1 MRLNPLLLGTDA
13 PPIPAAAAWRA
24 AYDGRHGPLLDL
36 AQAVPGLPPPEPLLD
51 RLAAAARD
59 PASATYGPILGD
71 AVLREALAADV
82 SAAYGAGVAPGEVAI
97 TSGCNEAFA
106 VTMTALAGPGDAV
119 ILPAP
124 WYFNHKMTL
133 DMMGIAAVPLPCR
146 AAAGFVPSAE
156 EARALLT
163 PRTRAIVLVSPNNPT
178 GATYPAAVL
187 ADFATLAREAGI
199 ALVMDETYRDFLPDG
214 LTRPHGLLA
223 DPAWRDTVIQ
233 LYSFS
238 KSYAVPGYRLG
249 AVVAGATVLA
259 EIAKVLDCITICPP
273 RVAQAAVAWAVEG
286 TRAWRAEVRAT
297 INRRA
302 ALFAEVVAASPG
314 WSVSAMGAYFAFVR
328 HPFAEPGAAVAE
340 RLAREAGVV
349 ALPGS
354 FFGPGQEDHLRF
366 AFANAGDERIA
377 AVGARLG
384 VLGMP

>member
-13 PPIPAAAAWRA
+13 PPIPAAAAWKA

-36 AQAVPGLPPPEPLLD
+36 AQAVPGLPPPDALLD
-51 RLAAAARD
+51 RLALAARD

-71 AVLREALAADV
+71 AALREALAADV
-82 SAAYGAGVAPGEVAI
+82 SAVYGAVVTPAEVAI

-133 DMMGIAAVPLPCR
+133 DMMGVAAVPLPCR
-146 AAAGFVPSAE
+146 ASAGFVPSAA
-156 EARALLT
+156 EARALIT
-163 PRTRAIVLVSPNNPT
+163 PRTRAVVLVSPNNPT

-187 ADFATLAREAGI
+187 AGFADLAREAGI
-199 ALVMDETYRDFLPDG
+199 ALVVDETYRDFLPEG
-214 LTRPHGLLA
+214 QARPHGLFA
-223 DPAWRDTVIQ
+223 GAGWRDSVIQ

-249 AVVAGATVLA
+249 AVVADAAVLA
-259 EIAKVLDCITICPP
+259 EIAKVLDCVTICPP

-286 TRAWRAEVRAT
+286 TRAWRAGVRDT

-302 ALFAEVVAASPG
+302 ALFAGAIAAAPG
-314 WSVSAMGAYFAFVR
+314 WEISAMGAYFAFVR
-328 HPFAEPGAAVAE
+328 HPFAAPGAAVAE
-340 RLAREAGVV
+340 RLAREAGLV

-366 AFANAGDERIA
+366 AFANAGEVQIA
-377 AVGARLG
+377 AVGERLA
-384 VLGMP
+384 VLGRA

>member
-1 MRLNPLLLGTDA
+1 VRLNPLLLGTDA
-13 PPIPAAAAWRA
+13 PPIPAAAAWKA

-36 AQAVPGLPPPEPLLD
+36 AQAVPGLPPPDALLD
-51 RLAAAARD
+51 RLALAARD

-71 AVLREALAADV
+71 AALREALAADV
-82 SAAYGAGVAPGEVAI
+82 SAVYGAVVTPAEVAI

-133 DMMGIAAVPLPCR
+133 DMMGVAAVPLPCR
-146 AAAGFVPSAE
+146 AAAGFVPSAA
-156 EARALLT
+156 EARALIT

-187 ADFATLAREAGI
+187 AGFADLAREAGI
-199 ALVMDETYRDFLPDG
+199 ALVVDETYRDFLPEG
-214 LTRPHGLLA
+214 QARPHGLFA
-223 DPAWRDTVIQ
+223 GAGWRDSVIQ

-249 AVVAGATVLA
+249 AVVADAAVLA
-259 EIAKVLDCITICPP
+259 EIAKVLDCVTICPP

-286 TRAWRAEVRAT
+286 TRAWRAGVRDT

-302 ALFAEVVAASPG
+302 ALFAGAIAAAPG
-314 WSVSAMGAYFAFVR
+314 WEISAMGAYFAFVR
-328 HPFAEPGAAVAE
+328 HPFAAAGAAVAE
-340 RLAREAGVV
+340 RLAREGGLV

-366 AFANAGDERIA
+366 AFANAGEAQIA
-377 AVGARLG
+377 AVGERLA
-384 VLGMP
+384 VLGRA

>member
-1 MRLNPLLLGTDA
+1 MRLNPLLLGTAA

-24 AYDGRHGPLLDL
+24 GYDGSLGPLVDL
-36 AQAVPGLPPPEPLLD
+36 AQAVPGLPPPAALLD

-59 PASATYGPILGD
+59 PASAAYGPILGD
-71 AVLREALAADV
+71 AVLREALAADL
-82 SAAYGAGVAPGEVAI
+82 SATYGAAFTAADVAI

-119 ILPAP
+119 ILPVP

-133 DMMGIAAVPLPCR
+133 DMQGIVAVPLPCR
-146 AAAGFVPSAE
+146 AEAGFVPSAA
-156 EARALLT
+156 EARALIT
-163 PRTRAIVLVSPNNPT
+163 PATRAIVLVSPNNPT

-187 ADFATLAREAGI
+187 DDFAALAREAGV
-199 ALVMDETYRDFLPDG
+199 ALVVDETYRDFLPDG
-214 LTRPHGLLA
+214 MARPHALFSAPG
-223 DPAWRDTVIQ
+223 WRDSVIQ

-249 AVVAGATVLA
+249 AVTAAPAVLG

-286 TRAWRAEVRAT
+286 TRDWRAEVRAT

-302 ALFAEVVAASPG
+302 ACFAGALAASPG
-314 WSVSAMGAYFAFVR
+314 WSISAMGAYFAFVR
-328 HPFAEPGAAVAE
+328 HPFAEPGEAVAA

-349 ALPGS
+349 ALPGG
-354 FFGPGQEDHLRF
+354 FFGPGQDDHLRF
-366 AFANAGDERIA
+366 AFANADDAQIATLAERL
-377 AVGARLG
+377 ARLRA
-384 VLGMP
+384 